1 MQTKKIQKNFFEKKY
16 KKNFFW
22 KKLICGKVPCLSQ
35 KMMIYYKMAMSGV
48 YENVFQ
54 TSKNYLEGAKI
65 SFWNCKVW
73 GGGPCNT
80 ATLVDLDF

>member
-1 MQTKKIQKNFFEKKY
+1 M
-16 KKNFFW
+16 
-22 KKLICGKVPCLSQ
+22 ICGKVPCLSQ

-73 GGGPCNT
+73 GGGPCSSFLLECFE
-80 ATLVDLDF
+80 LVYFILSAWILQIYTP

>member
-1 MQTKKIQKNFFEKKY
+1 M
-16 KKNFFW
+16 
-22 KKLICGKVPCLSQ
+22 ICGKVPCLSQ

-73 GGGPCNT
+73 GGGTLYDVNQFLNT
-80 ATLVDLDF
+80 WFYEGTVRKIKIINFSYIKSII

>member
-1 MQTKKIQKNFFEKKY
+1 M
-16 KKNFFW
+16 
-22 KKLICGKVPCLSQ
+22 ICGKVPCLSQ

-73 GGGPCNT
+73 GGGPCSTIIRNWKGMFR
-80 ATLVDLDF
+80 LNIYNYKDFKHVHRL